1 VWTDYRQ
8 DKLRILEEARQRGEV
23 DEDILPLLDVINSI
37 PSYVTLSSCSGRIVV
52 MDMPEFGRKLEAEF
66 LGKWHDRVAIKE
78 VIKAIEKGRLT
89 TWFMV
94 HPPIIHVACRNLHF
108 ANEIMQAAN
117 RAGFRR
123 CGLIS
128 IKNNV
133 VEITSFERME
143 IPVAVESKRLVN
155 DDSLHIMV
163 EIANRKLERAKEKL
177 ERLKK
182 EFSLFQP

>member
-1 VWTDYRQ
+1 MWTEYRQ
-8 DKLRILEEARQRGEV
+8 SKLRILEEARQRGEV
-23 DEDILPLLDVINSI
+23 DGDILPLLDAINSI
-37 PSYVTLSSCSGRIVV
+37 PSYVTLSSCSGRVVV

-66 LGKWHDRVAIKE
+66 LGKWHHGVTAKE
-78 VIKAIEKGRLT
+78 VIKAVERGRFT

-94 HPPIIHVACRNLHF
+94 HPPIIHVACKNLYF

-117 RAGFRR
+117 RAGFKR

-143 IPVAVESKRLVN
+143 VPVAVEGKRLV
-155 DDSLHIMV
+155 DDSSLCVMA

-182 EFSLFQP
+182 ELSLFQP